1 MGIVMQIRE
10 ILENMS
16 SEELKDILE
25 GGFSFLRTF
34 GGQPYAIRRASD
46 QVLDEKTRRVRT
58 EFYAYPENGERKRQ
72 MKGVMFRIEGTAEN
86 LDDRK
91 IVFSEAGNVHVWPS
105 FKAETYAALTA
116 SRAGRTIGGTGA
128 NTFLHHRVEIL
139 TPKKETVAL
148 EEFDFGAEPLFM
160 LGLYGGDYKLR
171 VAEK

>member
-86 LDDRK
+86 LDD
-91 IVFSEAGNVHVWPS
+91 
-105 FKAETYAALTA
+105 L
-116 SRAGRTIGGTGA
+116 
-128 NTFLHHRVEIL
+128 
-139 TPKKETVAL
+139 VAT
-148 EEFDFGAEPLFM
+148 
-160 LGLYGGDYKLR
+160 GLYEWDGDYLKA
-171 VAEK
+171 VE